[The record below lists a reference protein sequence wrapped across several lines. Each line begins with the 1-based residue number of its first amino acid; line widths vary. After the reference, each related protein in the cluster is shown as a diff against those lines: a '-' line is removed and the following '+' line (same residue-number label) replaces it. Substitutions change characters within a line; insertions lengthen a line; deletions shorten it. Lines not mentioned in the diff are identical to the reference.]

1 MSVCSFD
8 SFNED
13 KFIGRSNPTRK
24 SMKMMQDGEVYNGV
38 QWSLEACLGLYHVPI
53 AKNLL
58 FEGEDSLVYNA
69 GRSLMKVNIADNR
82 LTCIP
87 REENV
92 SVTCINLI
100 QRKDES
106 IILVAGASSNACPV
120 LYAFYSKKQTKF
132 VHNHLGENM
141 ILTHAVMNQ
150 DVKKNSVVATL
161 GGNLISVWLFEKQKL
176 MATGELKIFGCK
188 LAMNS
193 RNQSQLAVCAPHY
206 LRLWEVSIQEKLVK
220 EVQNPHTFNRVERE
234 NEFIDVSFI
243 PNTNI
248 LVAISYP
255 NTIFLLKDQQIK
267 ATIHHT
273 FRLKS
278 ILSTAIDSD
287 VLEDKEDS
295 DRSVIECMEVTSR
308 GLYIGGEHGYVSIY
322 SIENSLLN
330 PIHIFTTKIPSISH
344 VHSLTMS
351 KDEQFLAAVVHSNT
365 NHPEMQPI
373 PNHNLLNPSKL
384 EFYLMNLNKLESE
397 KVAGSTVQLFE
408 HSTHYGG
415 IIGISTALSRQFI
428 VTVGQDCFLRVWNL
442 EEHRSCFVSSAMP
455 SMPLCVAMHPIGFQ
469 VAVGFVDKVKFYYL
483 TNQGLASSVEHLTKE
498 TRAVEYS
505 RTGQYLAAGSGMS
518 VLIINAYTLKY
529 LYTLNGHLGIIKGIN
544 WTGRI
549 LTTCC
554 TSGYIHSWNPL
565 KGKEKILERQDRNIE
580 YISCLYDESCDLLA
594 CVSSDGGFR
603 IWSNKGNELVFEAE
617 NWEVRSMLA
626 ILEARVVILGLK
638 NGVIRQILW
647 PFVGSEYVDLP
658 VHMGEVNTLKYIE
671 TMKIVVTGGE
681 DGAIGIVKIAEVQ
694 MGKLVEGDWRLGI
707 KQKSKKSVLAFDATA
722 FKQFLLVHNSEIEK
736 SNQIKNSLKQRK
748 MELKTSK
755 KKEMEDKETEF
766 SLKLD
771 SLQKSLQQALLQEH
785 IKTEELM
792 RSTESQ
798 KAESE
803 QYFADLYEKQQ
814 SEMVGLELKFNKL
827 RRDEILKYERLKQDK
842 AAMKVRCDKELSQIL
857 ISHEHTLKQMEQK
870 YTEKMESVQ
879 QAYNKLLAGM
889 RKDAYKYEEV
899 ITRSELEY
907 ELEIEKMKEELEQEL
922 NSEKVKSKE
931 LQAKVNSQDEL
942 RKKYEEEKMKEQQEV
957 DSLETESQ
965 ELQTCVEDLRNR
977 LGKTEEQLKEREE
990 VINRKESTIKELR
1003 AFNIHLMNFHF
1014 VLNQKIISLKDE
1026 GVPLDEKIR
1035 AREES
1040 IKDMYNEILLGF
1052 SDQRKVDENLESLTN
1067 KLRSLEKIS
1076 QTMQKDI
1083 YSNKK
1088 KFTFFQSDL
1097 ANFIRN
1103 TDKKNLIPEL
1113 KELCQKYDRETQEE
1127 NIEVDYIDNGS
1138 DLKSTIEEATIN
1150 QAQTDVVLSH
1160 QTLMNKVNTMNKRI
1174 IRFNKEKSEEI
1185 FRKQHENAFLTK
1197 ECNLLRNER
1206 DHLRKNVSMLLS
1218 ELTQLKQKLGL
1229 SSTQPSLTFSSSL
1242 SLLENSPAVQN
1253 SSSNLTKSPSMPL
1266 NRRFI
1271 SSSQQISSNLSVP
1284 KPARP
1289 IKPSTS
1295 LKSSS
1300 IPASSSTSALIAE
1313 YARSP
1318 NLRKPRPY

>member
-1 MSVCSFD
+1 MSVYSFD
-8 SFNED
+8 SFHEENL
-13 KFIGRSNPTRK
+13 IGRSNPTRK
-24 SMKMMQDGEVYNGV
+24 SVKMIQDREVYNGV
-38 QWSLEACLGLYHVPI
+38 QWNLEACLGIYHVPI

-69 GRSLMKVNIADNR
+69 GRSIMKVNTADNR

-100 QRKDES
+100 QRKDYS

-120 LYAFYSKKQTKF
+120 LYAFHSKKQTKF
-132 VHNHLGENM
+132 VHNHLGENA
-141 ILTHAVMNQ
+141 IISHAIMNQ
-150 DVKKNSVVATL
+150 DVKKNSVVTTL

-176 MATGELKIFGCK
+176 MATGELKLFGCK
-188 LAMNS
+188 IDMNS
-193 RNQSQLAVCAPHY
+193 RNQSQLAMCAPHY
-206 LRLWEVSIQEKLVK
+206 LRFWEVNIQEKIVK
-220 EVQNPHTFNRVERE
+220 EVPNPHTFNRVERE

-255 NTIFLLKDQQIK
+255 NTIFLIKDQQIK

-273 FRLKS
+273 FRQKN
-278 ILSTAIDSD
+278 ILSTALDQD
-287 VLEDKEDS
+287 VLEDNVDS

-330 PIHIFTTKIPSISH
+330 PIHIFTTKIPNISH

-351 KDEQFLAAVVHSNT
+351 KDEQFLAAVVHSNI
-365 NHPEMQPI
+365 NPENQPV
-373 PNHNLLNPSKL
+373 PNHNLLTPSKL

-408 HSTHYGG
+408 NSTHYGG
-415 IIGISTALSRQFI
+415 ITGISTALSRHFI
-428 VTVGQDCFLRVWNL
+428 ATVGQDCFLKVWNL
-442 EEHRSCFVSSAMP
+442 EEHKNCFLSSAMP
-455 SMPLCVAMHPIGFQ
+455 SLPLCVAMHPIGFQ

-483 TNQGLASSVEHLTKE
+483 TNQGLANSVEHLTKE

-505 RTGQYLAAGSGMS
+505 RTGHYLAAGSGMS

-529 LYTLNGHLGIIKGIN
+529 LYNLNVHLGIVKGIN

-554 TSGYIHSWNPL
+554 SSGYIYSWNLL
-565 KGKEKILERQDRNIE
+565 KNKEKILERQDRNVE
-580 YISCLYDESCDLLA
+580 YISSFYDESCDLLA
-594 CVSSDGGFR
+594 SVSQEGGFR
-603 IWSNKGNELVFEAE
+603 IWSNKGNDLVFEAE
-617 NWEVRSMLA
+617 NWEVRCMLA
-626 ILEARVVILGLK
+626 ILEARVVILGLR

-671 TMKIVVTGGE
+671 TMKVVVTGGE
-681 DGAIGIVKIAEVQ
+681 DGAIGIVKVAEVQ
-694 MGKLVEGDWRLGI
+694 MGKFVEGDGRLGN
-707 KQKSKKSVLAFDATA
+707 KQKNKKSVLPFDTNT
-722 FKQFLLVHNSEIEK
+722 FKQFLLVHNSEIER
-736 SNQIKNSLKQRK
+736 SNQIKKSLKKRK
-748 MELKTSK
+748 RELKTSK
-755 KKEMEDKETEF
+755 KKEMEYKEAEF

-771 SLQKSLQQALLQEH
+771 QLQKSLQQALIQEH

-792 RSTESQ
+792 RQIEDQ
-798 KAESE
+798 KVSREK
-803 QYFADLYEKQQ
+803 YFSDLYEKQQ
-814 SEMVGLELKFNKL
+814 SELVGLELKFNKL

-857 ISHEHTLKQMEQK
+857 ISHEHALKQMEHK
-870 YTEKMESVQ
+870 YIEKMESVQ
-879 QAYNKLLAGM
+879 QAYNTLLASM

-899 ITRSELEY
+899 IARSELEY

-931 LQAKVNSQDEL
+931 LQAKVSSQDEQ

-965 ELQTCVEDLRNR
+965 ELQSCVDDLRNR
-977 LGKTEEQLKEREE
+977 LGKTDEQLKEREE

-1052 SDQRKVDENLESLTN
+1052 SDQRKVDENLEGLTN
-1067 KLRSLEKIS
+1067 KLRSIEKIS
-1076 QTMQKDI
+1076 QIMQKDI

-1088 KFTFFQSDL
+1088 KLTLFQSDL

-1103 TDKKNLIPEL
+1103 TDKKNLIPQL
-1113 KELCQKYDRETQEE
+1113 KDLCEKYDTEAQQDD
-1127 NIEVDYIDNGS
+1127 IEVDFIDNGS
-1138 DLKSTIEEATIN
+1138 DLRSTIEEANIN
-1150 QAQTDVVLSH
+1150 QAQADAVLSH

-1218 ELTQLKQKLGL
+1218 ELAQLKQKLGL
-1229 SSTQPSLTFSSSL
+1229 SSTQPSINFSSSL
-1242 SLLENSPAVQN
+1242 SQLENSPGLHH
-1253 SSSNLTKSPSMPL
+1253 SSSYLSKSPSMPL
-1266 NRRFI
+1266 NRRSI
-1271 SSSQQISSNLSVP
+1271 SNSQQLNSTLSVP
-1284 KPARP
+1284 KPSRP

-1295 LKSSS
+1295 IKSSS
-1300 IPASSSTSALIAE
+1300 IPTSSSASALIAE

-1318 NLRKPRPY
+1318 KLRKPRPY